1 MMKHFFT
8 FLVAMMF
15 AFSIN
20 AQYIYND
27 FDANQNEPFLGDPNI
42 PTVVANPDISGINT
56 SAGVA
61 EWLRAAGSQWTHVY
75 TIVEG
80 TIDFSTGTTF
90 QLKVYSP
97 IACEVLF
104 KLEASSNPAI
114 STEVMGNVTTPNAWQ
129 LITYDFTG
137 AASGTYDKVVIFFDF
152 ATTTENT
159 FYFDDVIGPEYSGG
173 GVGVPVTLPVTFDDP
188 EVNYGLTDFGGN
200 ISEIIVDPTDAGNMV
215 AKTIKTEGAETW
227 AGTTVGGTV
236 GFPTPIPF
244 VEGSTTMSVRI
255 WSPTA
260 GTPIRLKVED
270 SNDVTITVETETNTT
285 IAMDWETILF
295 DFSNEA
301 PGTAELNL
309 ANNYNKASI
318 FFNFGTTGAVAGEQT
333 YYWDDMEFV
342 GGTEEKP
349 LLALD
354 VQDNFENDGYG
365 TITDWKF
372 QDAPELTDLVIVGDP
387 VNASNHVAD
396 YNRSGAFEWANAQF
410 ILDHRMDLTNR
421 NKFELK
427 VYFPSSND
435 YTGTLTLTASMK
447 LQNSLL
453 GANAWTTQ
461 TEVKLDVTEFDSW
474 VSLLFDFSAVAD
486 RIDYDQ
492 VVVQLGGEGHFVP
505 GQFYFDDIYLIDY
518 TSIAQNSMVEM
529 SVYPNPAYEVLNV
542 NIQLV
547 QSKIYSVTGQKV
559 YQSHNAQN
567 TIDISQLHAGIY
579 LLTGFSIDGNEYKAR
594 FIKK

>member
-1 MMKHFFT
+1 
-8 FLVAMMF
+8 
-15 AFSIN
+15 
-20 AQYIYND
+20 
-27 FDANQNEPFLGDPNI
+27 
-42 PTVVANPDISGINT
+42 
-56 SAGVA
+56 
-61 EWLRAAGSQWTHVY
+61 
-75 TIVEG
+75 
-80 TIDFSTGTTF
+80 
-90 QLKVYSP
+90 
-97 IACEVLF
+97 
-104 KLEASSNPAI
+104 
-114 STEVMGNVTTPNAWQ
+114 VMGNVTTPNAWQ

-188 EVNYGLTDFGGN
+188 DVNYGLTDFGGN
-200 ISEIIVDPTDAGNMV
+200 SSEIIVDPTDDANKV
-215 AKTIKTEGAETW
+215 AKTIKTESAELW
-227 AGTTVGGTV
+227 AGTTVGGVV

-244 VEGSTTMSVRI
+244 AEGSTIMSVKV
-255 WSPTA
+255 WSPAA

-270 SNDVTITVETETNTT
+270 FNDVTITCETETNTT
-285 IAMDWETILF
+285 VAADWEIILF

-365 TITDWKF
+365 TIADWKF
-372 QDAPELTDLVIVGDP
+372 QDAPELTDLLIVGDP

-396 YNRSGAFEWANAQF
+396 YNRSGAFEWTNAQF

-435 YTGTLTLTASMK
+435 YTGTLTPTASMK

-518 TSIAQNSMVEM
+518 SSVAQNSMVEM

-542 NIQLV
+542 NMQLV

>member
-8 FLVAMMF
+8 FLVGMMF

-27 FDANQNEPFLGDPNI
+27 FDANQNETFLGDPNI

-188 EVNYGLTDFGGN
+188 DVNYGLTDFGGN
-200 ISEIIVDPTDAGNMV
+200 SSEIIVDPTDDANKV
-215 AKTIKTEGAETW
+215 AKTIKTESAELW
-227 AGTTVGGTV
+227 AGTTVGGVV

-244 VEGSTTMSVRI
+244 AEGSTIMSVKV
-255 WSPTA
+255 WSPAA

-270 SNDVTITVETETNTT
+270 FNDVTITCETETNTT
-285 IAMDWETILF
+285 VAADWEIILF

-365 TITDWKF
+365 TIADWKF
-372 QDAPELTDLVIVGDP
+372 QDAPELTDLLIVGDP

-396 YNRSGAFEWANAQF
+396 YNRSGAFEWTNAQF

-435 YTGTLTLTASMK
+435 YNGTLTPTASMK

-518 TSIAQNSMVEM
+518 SSVAQNSMVEM

-542 NIQLV
+542 NMQLV

>member
-8 FLVAMMF
+8 FLVGMMF

-27 FDANQNEPFLGDPNI
+27 FDANQNETFLGDPNI

-75 TIVEG
+75 TIVGG

-188 EVNYGLTDFGGN
+188 DVNYGLTDFGGN
-200 ISEIIVDPTDAGNMV
+200 SSEIIVDPTDDANKV
-215 AKTIKTEGAETW
+215 AKTIKTESAELW
-227 AGTTVGGTV
+227 AGTTVGGVV

-244 VEGSTTMSVRI
+244 AEGSTIMSVKV
-255 WSPTA
+255 WSPAA

-270 SNDVTITVETETNTT
+270 FNDVTITCETETNTT
-285 IAMDWETILF
+285 VAADWEIILF

-365 TITDWKF
+365 TIADWKF
-372 QDAPELTDLVIVGDP
+372 QDAPELTDLLIVGDP

-396 YNRSGAFEWANAQF
+396 YNRSGAFEWTNAQF

-435 YTGTLTLTASMK
+435 YTGTLTPTASMK

-518 TSIAQNSMVEM
+518 SSVAQNSMVEM

-542 NIQLV
+542 NMQLV

>member
-8 FLVAMMF
+8 FLVGMMF

-27 FDANQNEPFLGDPNI
+27 FDANQNETFLGDPNI

-188 EVNYGLTDFGGN
+188 DVNYGLTDFGGN
-200 ISEIIVDPTDAGNMV
+200 SSEIIVDPTDDANKV
-215 AKTIKTEGAETW
+215 AKTIKTESAELW
-227 AGTTVGGTV
+227 AGTTVGGVV

-244 VEGSTTMSVRI
+244 AEGSTIMSVKV
-255 WSPTA
+255 WSPAA

-270 SNDVTITVETETNTT
+270 FNDVTITCETETNTT
-285 IAMDWETILF
+285 VAADWEIILF

-365 TITDWKF
+365 TIADWKF
-372 QDAPELTDLVIVGDP
+372 QDAPELTDLLIVGDP

-396 YNRSGAFEWANAQF
+396 YNRSGAFEWTNAQF
-410 ILDHRMDLTNR
+410 ILDHRIDLTNR

-435 YTGTLTLTASMK
+435 YTGTLTPTASMK

-518 TSIAQNSMVEM
+518 SSVAQNSMVEM

-542 NIQLV
+542 NMQLV

>member
-8 FLVAMMF
+8 FLVGMMF

-27 FDANQNEPFLGDPNI
+27 FDANQNETFLGDPNI

-188 EVNYGLTDFGGN
+188 DVNYGLTDFGGN
-200 ISEIIVDPTDAGNMV
+200 SSEIIVDPTDDANKV
-215 AKTIKTEGAETW
+215 AKTIKTESAELW
-227 AGTTVGGTV
+227 AGTTVGGVV

-244 VEGSTTMSVRI
+244 AEGSTIMSVKV
-255 WSPTA
+255 WSPAA

-270 SNDVTITVETETNTT
+270 FNDVTITCETETNTT
-285 IAMDWETILF
+285 VAADWEIILF

-365 TITDWKF
+365 TIADWKF
-372 QDAPELTDLVIVGDP
+372 QDAPELTDLLIVGDP

-396 YNRSGAFEWANAQF
+396 YNRSGAFEWTNAQF

-435 YTGTLTLTASMK
+435 YTGTLTPTASMK

-518 TSIAQNSMVEM
+518 SSVAQNSMVEM

-542 NIQLV
+542 NMQLV

>member
-1 MMKHFFT
+1 
-8 FLVAMMF
+8 
-15 AFSIN
+15 
-20 AQYIYND
+20 
-27 FDANQNEPFLGDPNI
+27 ANQNETFLGDPNI

-188 EVNYGLTDFGGN
+188 DVNYGLTDFGGN
-200 ISEIIVDPTDAGNMV
+200 SSEIIVDPTDDANKV
-215 AKTIKTEGAETW
+215 AKTIKTESAELW
-227 AGTTVGGTV
+227 AGTTVGGVV

-244 VEGSTTMSVRI
+244 AEGSTIMSVKV
-255 WSPTA
+255 WSPAA

-270 SNDVTITVETETNTT
+270 FNDVTITCETETNTT
-285 IAMDWETILF
+285 VAADWEIILF

-365 TITDWKF
+365 TIADWKF
-372 QDAPELTDLVIVGDP
+372 QDAPELTDLLIVGDP

-396 YNRSGAFEWANAQF
+396 YNRSGAFEWTNAQF

-435 YTGTLTLTASMK
+435 YTGTLTPTASMK

-518 TSIAQNSMVEM
+518 SSVAQNSMVEM

-542 NIQLV
+542 NMQLV